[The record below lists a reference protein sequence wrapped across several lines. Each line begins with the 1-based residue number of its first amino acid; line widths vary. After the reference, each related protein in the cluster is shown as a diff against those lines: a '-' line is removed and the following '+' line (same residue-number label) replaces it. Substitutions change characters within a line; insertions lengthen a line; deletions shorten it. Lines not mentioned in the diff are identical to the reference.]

1 MHKIEPKKSNAR
13 DASPIGHFT
22 GPNFP
27 GWIVPV
33 SRLIPSVATVAA
45 HRSGLIDPFDGA
57 LLLSVENADDAPHQ
71 VWAFPNS

>member
-33 SRLIPSVATVAA
+33 SRLLPFCCNSCSSSI
-45 HRSGLIDPFDGA
+45 HGLIDPFDGA
-57 LLLSVENADDAPHQ
+57 LLLSVEDADDAPHQ
-71 VWAFPNS
+71 YQRA